1 MPTTPKYSFIM
12 PAYKGQFIR
21 ESIDSILN
29 QTYQDFELVIV
40 DDASP
45 DDLQSIVSEYN
56 DNRIRFY
63 RNAENIGGKD
73 LVAQWNHCLEY
84 AQGEWVILATDDD
97 TYEPKFLSTAD
108 DMLTRY
114 SHVDIFRAR
123 ICPCDANGNIL
134 FMESCMPEYTSLE
147 EFFYMMYNGLFGGIP
162 QYLYRKSALHNIGGF
177 CALPKAY
184 GSDDLTALML
194 AKNGIATSGT
204 CLVKFRYSGM
214 NISSDGKYA
223 IEKLHARFLL
233 FERIYS
239 TIIPL
244 LSNSTQYARY
254 YADRMLPHFP
264 FFAKRVLVK
273 YYRVIPLFQRHK
285 YIYWIWNHTPYL
297 NKRNKYSLIYRI
309 YMKV

>member
-147 EFFYMMYNGLFGGIP
+147 EFFYMMYNC
-162 QYLYRKSALHNIGGF
+162 NIF
-177 CALPKAY
+177 SL
-184 GSDDLTALML
+184 
-194 AKNGIATSGT
+194 
-204 CLVKFRYSGM
+204 
-214 NISSDGKYA
+214 
-223 IEKLHARFLL
+223 
-233 FERIYS
+233 
-239 TIIPL
+239 
-244 LSNSTQYARY
+244 
-254 YADRMLPHFP
+254 
-264 FFAKRVLVK
+264 VLVGFFHIFT
-273 YYRVIPLFQRHK
+273 YFFCVF
-285 YIYWIWNHTPYL
+285 
-297 NKRNKYSLIYRI
+297 
-309 YMKV
+309 